1 MQSPE
6 HEGRALAEVVERL
19 VDRFPDLPEDRIRA
33 VVASTH
39 REFEGHRIR
48 DFVPILVER
57 HARAQLKDN
66 PTA

>member
-19 VDRFPDLPEDRIRA
+19 VDRFPDLPEDRIR
-33 VVASTH
+33 VVASSH
-39 REFEGHRIR
+39 QEFEGMRIR

-57 HARAQLKDN
+57 HARAQLKGN